1 MDINVKLEKNDCV
14 SKNVDP
20 ILYQSMLGSLL
31 YAAVAARPDIAQAVA
46 TVSKLNS
53 YPNESHLTA
62 VKRIFR
68 YLKLTLEFAL
78 KYMRSDFGLELL
90 GFSDA
95 DWAEGERLAIYL
107 LANGVITWLSKRQ
120 VTVSL
125 STA

>member
-62 VKRIFR
+62 VKRIFH
-68 YLKLTLEFAL
+68 YLKGTLEFVL
-78 KYMRSDFGLELL
+78 KYMQSDFGLELL

-95 DWAEGERLAIYL
+95 DWAGDLDNRRSTTGYL
-107 LANGVITWLSKRQ
+107 SMLANGVITW
-120 VTVSL
+120 
-125 STA
+125 